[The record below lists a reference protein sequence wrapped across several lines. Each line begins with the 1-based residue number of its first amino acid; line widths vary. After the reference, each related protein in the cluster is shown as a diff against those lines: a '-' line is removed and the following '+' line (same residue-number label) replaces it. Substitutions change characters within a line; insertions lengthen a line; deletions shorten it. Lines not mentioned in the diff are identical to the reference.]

1 MLFYFI
7 SVNGSLLGSNTYYC
21 QRLDHFIG
29 TTILDFHNR
38 WVDEDKWSVR
48 CLKENWWAPADF
60 DTMAVSWNLP
70 TLFGPSQA
78 KKEIKETKGPRALKV
93 TLVSAISKHQLC
105 SGIRFK
111 LNCCNCLRA
120 TAEEW
125 RGGGW
130 SNTTWDRCK
139 RSCSWCLSVSSIPAT
154 FVTAW
159 IIQLLFWFKIVVF
172 QRFLLTML
180 LSKLNVFEF
189 SSRTIH

>member
-1 MLFYFI
+1 M
-7 SVNGSLLGSNTYYC
+7 VLGSNAYYC

-48 CLKENWWAPADF
+48 CLRENWWAPADF
-60 DTMAVSWNLP
+60 DTMEVSWNLP

-93 TLVSAISKHQLC
+93 TLVSTISKHQFC

-111 LNCCNCLRA
+111 LNCSNCLRSA
-120 TAEEW
+120 AEEW

-130 SNTTWDRCK
+130 SNTTWVRCNLY
-139 RSCSWCLSVSSIPAT
+139 SLSVMFMMFIGELHPGSICYNMDHS
-154 FVTAW
+154 
-159 IIQLLFWFKIVVF
+159 ISILI
-172 QRFLLTML
+172 
-180 LSKLNVFEF
+180 
-189 SSRTIH
+189 